1 MIHVF
6 LLLVYL
12 GVEDDRRQVSNT
24 MYFESIIDCNYFA
37 AEIAKRFGSY
47 GSLDGIDPRDRVIA
61 YCVPQQ
67 VAKGSVEIY

>member
-12 GVEDDRRQVSNT
+12 GVGDDRRQVSNT

-37 AEIAKRFGSY
+37 AQVAKRCGNY
-47 GSLDGIDPRDRVIA
+47 GSLDGIDMKERVTV
-61 YCVPQQ
+61 YFVL
-67 VAKGSVEIY
+67 